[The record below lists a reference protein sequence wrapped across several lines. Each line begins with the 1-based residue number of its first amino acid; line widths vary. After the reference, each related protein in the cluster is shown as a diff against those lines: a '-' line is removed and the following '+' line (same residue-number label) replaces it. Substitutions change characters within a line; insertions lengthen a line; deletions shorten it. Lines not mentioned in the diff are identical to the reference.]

1 VQDLEA
7 QLKVFGEAEGKYPDS
22 WADFFKKLNDLED
35 ASALVACK
43 RVLSAVVWSA
53 DAMAAK
59 ATNHDGA
66 YADVTMFIRNWGS
79 YAPEV
84 VQTASGLK
92 QKADSVSDALLQ
104 AKDKMKCL
112 KCGNVNHL
120 NSMCFVKK
128 RTGYPA
134 RGRDREEEDRKERR
148 GGFRGDSRSSRDGRD
163 KYGRR
168 W

>member
-7 QLKVFGEAEGKYPDS
+7 QLKVFGESEGKYPES
-22 WADFFKKLNDLED
+22 WTEFFKKVNDLED
-35 ASALVACK
+35 GSALVACK
-43 RVLSAVVWSA
+43 RVLSALVWSA

-59 ATNHDGA
+59 AANHAGA

-79 YAPEV
+79 FAPEV
-84 VQTASGLK
+84 VQTSSGLK
-92 QKADSVSDALLQ
+92 QKADSVADALMQ

-112 KCGNVNHL
+112 KCGNANHL

-128 RTGYPA
+128 RISYPA
-134 RGRDREEEDRKERR
+134 RGRERNDDDRKEERR
-148 GGFRGDSRSSRDGRD
+148 GGFRGDSRNNRDRRFSR
-163 KYGRR
+163 K